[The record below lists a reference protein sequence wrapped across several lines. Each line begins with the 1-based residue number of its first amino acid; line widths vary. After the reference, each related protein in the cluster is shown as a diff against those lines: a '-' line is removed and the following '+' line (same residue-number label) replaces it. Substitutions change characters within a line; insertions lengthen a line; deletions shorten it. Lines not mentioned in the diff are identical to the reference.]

1 MSFWRMT
8 LREIQHRAVRTCL
21 TVLSVALGTAAVISV
36 ALTSSTVRMAQA
48 SMFAALVGKTDFL
61 ITAEGG
67 ASFDAEL
74 LQAIAQVSGVR
85 AAVPTAQRSTLLYV
99 GDKRAKTQ
107 ILGIDTEVDRLV
119 RDYEVVSGEMPAGG
133 STLALDERFAKS
145 MGLELG
151 AEVKLLTRSGLQA
164 WKVGALLRH
173 QGASSLSQGEYFMV
187 PCERCRTSF
196 VYGRN
201 WTALKFWSL
210 KMRIEIVFAKNSQ
223 RHCRRVGV
231 KAPCAR
237 QSNGRPDD
245 TFRRAWPDACNGVRA
260 DDRCLHH
267 LQHLSNG
274 GWGAA

>member
-133 STLALDERFAKS
+133 STLGIGRTVRQIDGIGAGGRGKVTHPIRVTS
-145 MGLELG
+145 LEG
-151 AEVKLLTRSGLQA
+151 R
-164 WKVGALLRH
+164 ALLRH
-173 QGASSLSQGEYFMV
+173 QGG
-187 PCERCRTSF
+187 
-196 VYGRN
+196 
-201 WTALKFWSL
+201 
-210 KMRIEIVFAKNSQ
+210 
-223 RHCRRVGV
+223 
-231 KAPCAR
+231 
-237 QSNGRPDD
+237 
-245 TFRRAWPDACNGVRA
+245 
-260 DDRCLHH
+260 
-267 LQHLSNG
+267 
-274 GWGAA
+274 